1 MVHYIE
7 YIKAICKQSGMWEL
21 HNPRVIGMVNN
32 IIKCVQNDVDLDR
45 ETRDYVINLVLSNLI
60 VFSKYKVEEDI

>member
-1 MVHYIE
+1 
-7 YIKAICKQSGMWEL
+7 MWEL
-21 HNPRVIGMVNN
+21 HNMLLGWLC
-32 IIKCVQNDVDLDR
+32 IIKCVQNDNELDR